1 MFISSRRQVDGLHL
15 SHPYS
20 YSNNKVYQCSHIQ
33 TSHLKKFQ
41 GVRKGC
47 QETSKPSIYLKS
59 LPSRPPAKLFT
70 IFPPKAR
77 FAYVDAWLNL
87 SLREKATVFVIVR
100 TRAIATATNNIS
112 DPSRTLGVRVREGN
126 GGHEKLTNQT
136 KPDHTAQP
144 DNRQN
149 GQPDPKRWGR
159 VQTQP
164 EEPFIRRGDRARAR
178 VRRFKHPMRVARRD
192 VDFVP
197 PAETD

>member
-1 MFISSRRQVDGLHL
+1 M
-15 SHPYS
+15 
-20 YSNNKVYQCSHIQ
+20 
-33 TSHLKKFQ
+33 
-41 GVRKGC
+41 
-47 QETSKPSIYLKS
+47 KS

-100 TRAIATATNNIS
+100 TRAIATTTNSIS
-112 DPSRTLGVRVREGN
+112 DPSRTLGVRV

-136 KPDHTAQP
+136 KPNYTAQP

-149 GQPDPKRWGR
+149 GQPDPKRRGR

-164 EEPFIRRGDRARAR
+164 EEPFIRRGDRARTR
-178 VRRFKHPMRVARRD
+178 IRRFKHPMRVARRD

-197 PAETD
+197 PTETD